1 MKMRITIDA
10 QSYKVEV
17 GDLNA
22 RPVLVTVDGE
32 TFEIWPDDGSKASLP
47 VTLTAPAASA
57 VSPAVSSEPLPG
69 TADRLKSVLAPIPG
83 VILSLSVK
91 VGDTVAFGQE
101 LCVLEAMKMKNLIR
115 ANRSGT
121 ISVIRVSPG
130 DQVKHG
136 QVLLEFD
143 D

>member
-1 MKMRITIDA
+1 MKLRVTIDA

-22 RPVLVTVDGE
+22 RPIPVVVDGE
-32 TFEIWPDDGSKASLP
+32 TFEIWPDEGSKASLP
-47 VTLTAPAASA
+47 VVLTAPDVSA

-69 TADRLKSVLAPIPG
+69 TADRLKSVPAPIPG
-83 VILSLSVK
+83 VILSISVK

-115 ANRSGT
+115 SNRSGT

-130 DQVKHG
+130 DQVQHG
-136 QVLLEFD
+136 QVLLEYD